1 LAFKSP
7 LLVIV
12 LPTGTFRVR
21 LKEVGVGVV
30 VGTGESGV
38 AGIGE
43 SVVVGIG
50 DSVSMG
56 VGGNVS
62 ITRGVGNS
70 SSIGSM
76 GVTEA

>member
-1 LAFKSP
+1 M
-7 LLVIV
+7 VIV
-12 LPTGTFRVR
+12 LPTGTFRAR

-30 VGTGESGV
+30 VGTGDSGV

-50 DSVSMG
+50 ESVSMG

-62 ITRGVGNS
+62 VMRGVGNS
-70 SSIGSM
+70 SPIVSV